1 MGFAIPLSRWLRG
14 RLKNWMCDTLN
25 LNKIK
30 SQNILNYKLVGT
42 MIEDHIKNPIEIVTM
57 SYGIFLCFK
66 YGLISG

>member
-1 MGFAIPLSRWLRG
+1 
-14 RLKNWMCDTLN
+14 MCDTLN

-42 MIEDHIKNPIEIVTM
+42 MIEDHIKSKEIVTM